1 MSTIR
6 VLHAADL
13 HLDSPFEGLSRDQA
27 ALRRGEQRG
36 LLAKLALLAEREKA
50 QVMLLAG
57 DLLDSDSAFLETAE
71 MIEQT
76 LGRLSI
82 PVFIAPGNHD
92 YCSLRSPY
100 TRLGQRQN
108 IHIFTGEDIRCVELP
123 ELGVRIWGAGF
134 TAPTAGPLLRGFQ
147 AERQPGV
154 TDILVIHG
162 DVGTKDSPYDPIS
175 EAELADCG
183 MDYVAL
189 GHIHSFSGPRRAGET
204 CYAWP
209 GCAEG
214 RGFDECGDKGVILAD
229 VGPGS
234 CTLRFESLCSRRY
247 ERLDV
252 DVSGAADTAAAIL
265 TALGGR
271 DTSRDIY
278 RITLTGECEAA
289 PDLPRLQ
296 KALGDRFFHLELRDR
311 TTLRRDLWESA
322 GEDTLRG
329 LFLTR
334 LLLQF
339 EAAETEAER
348 DRITRAARYGLMALD
363 GREEGAIL

>member
-1 MSTIR
+1 MSAIR

-13 HLDSPFEGLSRDQA
+13 HLDSPFEALSPEQA
-27 ALRRGEQRG
+27 VQRRGEQRA
-36 LLAKLALLAEREKA
+36 LLAKLALLAERERA
-50 QVMLLAG
+50 QLMLLAG
-57 DLLDSDSAFLETAE
+57 DLLDSDSAYLETAE

-108 IHIFTGEDIRCVELP
+108 IHIFTGEAVACVELP
-123 ELGVRIWGAGF
+123 ELGARIWGAGF
-134 TAPTAGPLLRGFQ
+134 VSPTAGPLLRGFE
-147 AERQPGV
+147 AEKTGDTV
-154 TDILVIHG
+154 DILVIHG
-162 DVGTKDSPYDPIS
+162 DVGAKDSPYNPIS
-175 EAELADCG
+175 EAELAGSG

-189 GHIHSFSGPRRAGET
+189 GHIHSFSGLRRAGDT

-234 CTLRFESLCSRRY
+234 CELRFESLCSRRY

-252 DVSGAADTAAAIL
+252 RLDGGADPAEAVLA
-265 TALGGR
+265 ALGGR

-278 RITLTGECEAA
+278 RVTLTGECQTA
-289 PDLPRLQ
+289 PDLARLQ
-296 KALGDRFFHLELRDR
+296 KTLDTHFFRLELRDK
-311 TTLRRDLWESA
+311 TTLRRDLWENA

-334 LLLQF
+334 LLLQYN
-339 EAAETEAER
+339 AAETEAER
-348 DRITRAARYGLMALD
+348 DRITRAARYGLAALD